1 MRDVMGMDKRELALE
16 LLPSSWRR
24 DALLENWPRAEE
36 IRLRAG
42 QMPTLLI
49 NGREQIFRQET
60 VRREDLQKILEKATG
75 ASLHAAG
82 QCLTEGFVNYRGLR
96 IGVCGSA
103 VLREDRL
110 CGFYSLSSLAV
121 RIPRE
126 CRGLCREIVDAWLRF
141 GFENTLICAPPGA
154 GKTTVLR
161 ELIRALSQGG
171 MRIGVADERN
181 ELASLDRDGTGF
193 DLGPCT
199 DVYTGVRKGEAAMM
213 LLRGMNVQIL
223 AMDEITAKRDEQ
235 VLDELSG
242 CGVGLLASVH
252 GKDREDLEKK
262 AATGGLLDRGLF
274 RRLLCIEER
283 NGKRLYTLEK
293 LLP

>member
-1 MRDVMGMDKRELALE
+1 MDKRELALE
-16 LLPSSWRR
+16 LLPSNWRK
-24 DALLENWPRAEE
+24 DVLTAAWPGAEE
-36 IRLRAG
+36 IRLRLG
-42 QMPTLLI
+42 QKPTLLVD
-49 NGREQIFRQET
+49 GREQAFRQEA

-82 QCLTEGFVNYRGLR
+82 QCLAEGFVNYRGLR
-96 IGVCGSA
+96 IGVCGNA

-126 CRGLCREIVDAWLRF
+126 CIGLCREIAEDWLRY

-181 ELASLDRDGTGF
+181 ELASLDRGGTGF

-213 LLRGMNVQIL
+213 LLRGMNVQVL

-235 VLDELSG
+235 VLDELFG
-242 CGVGLLASVH
+242 CGVGLLASIH
-252 GKDREDLEKK
+252 GKDREDLEKR
-262 AATGGLLDRGLF
+262 AGTG
-274 RRLLCIEER
+274 RLLQRGFFRKLLRIEER

-293 LLP
+293 LFP

>member
-1 MRDVMGMDKRELALE
+1 M
-16 LLPSSWRR
+16 
-24 DALLENWPRAEE
+24 
-36 IRLRAG
+36 
-42 QMPTLLI
+42 
-49 NGREQIFRQET
+49 
-60 VRREDLQKILEKATG
+60 ED
-75 ASLHAAG
+75 
-82 QCLTEGFVNYRGLR
+82 
-96 IGVCGSA
+96 
-103 VLREDRL
+103 
-110 CGFYSLSSLAV
+110 
-121 RIPRE
+121 
-126 CRGLCREIVDAWLRF
+126 WLRF

-154 GKTTVLR
+154 GKTTALR

-181 ELASLDRDGTGF
+181 EIAALDLDGMGF

-223 AMDEITAKRDEQ
+223 AMDEITAKRDEL

-252 GKDREDLEKK
+252 GKDREDL
-262 AATGGLLDRGLF
+262 AMRTGTGRILERGFFRKLLR
-274 RRLLCIEER
+274 IEER

-293 LLP
+293 LVP